1 MRFIHYRAEGLKM
14 ALTVNQGAETVAKT
28 ISDAVATMEGLNK
41 DLADGKID
49 IGKYLGAYT
58 KAAAIVEG
66 GKKLAQLLESAG
78 KMA

>member
-1 MRFIHYRAEGLKM
+1 M

-41 DLADGKID
+41 DLAEGRID

-78 KMA
+78 KMAAALV